1 MKRIIIKII
10 SVAIVI
16 MFLLLN
22 WCPRVLTQSMEKTE
36 TVMKQNLTAV
46 EAVKHKSETVFCE
59 LRSVPKTTTP
69 CEPEIL
75 STEPFLIVPNVEDAT
90 LLAKAA
96 QGEYRGLNDEEVL
109 AVYWCIL
116 NRVDAEGYGM
126 GNNIEYVLTF
136 PYQFLGFSQD
146 NPVDER
152 LIDLACEALTAWETE
167 KITGELSGERVI
179 PPEYLWFSGNA
190 ECTHNTYRNTF
201 EFTSSTDYITWS
213 SGEKITIIN

>member
-10 SVAIVI
+10 SVIMVI
-16 MFLLLN
+16 LLLFLN
-22 WCPRVLTQSMEKTE
+22 WCPRVLTQSAQKTE
-36 TVMKQNLTAV
+36 TEMNPNLPAA

-75 STEPFLIVPNVEDAT
+75 SPEPFLIAVNMEDAT

-126 GNNIEYVLTF
+126 GNNIEYVLNF
-136 PYQFLGFSQD
+136 PYQFLGYSSD
-146 NPVDER
+146 NPVDDR

-167 KITGELSGERVI
+167 KLTGELSVERVI

>member
-10 SVAIVI
+10 LVI
-16 MFLLLN
+16 MVILLLFLN
-22 WCPRVLTQSMEKTE
+22 WCPRVLTQSMRKTE
-36 TVMKQNLTAV
+36 TEMNPNLPAV
-46 EAVKHKSETVFCE
+46 EVVKPESDPIFCE
-59 LRSVPKTTTP
+59 LRSTPKSTTP

-75 STEPFLIVPNVEDAT
+75 SQEPILTAVNMEDAT

-126 GNNIEYVLTF
+126 GNNIEYVLNF
-136 PYQFLGFSQD
+136 PCQFLGYSPD
-146 NPVDER
+146 NPVDDR

-167 KITGELSGERVI
+167 KLTGELSAERVI
-179 PPEYLWFSGNA
+179 PPEYLWFSGNV

-201 EFTSSTDYITWS
+201 EFTSSTDYITWIG
-213 SGEKITIIN
+213 GEKITIIN